1 MRLLVAIP
9 PLLLT
14 GCGTVKKAVES
25 VFHTEANRAIVKAS
39 EAVEIAAPSANA
51 NPLAWL
57 AYVGAGCIISGV
69 LFFVLSRKGLGLNL
83 IVSGACMM
91 LSVSILESYML
102 HLLIVMGILLSGY
115 GGYLLGEA
123 KPQKPFKII

>member
-1 MRLLVAIP
+1 MRLLVATP

-14 GCGTVKKAVES
+14 GCGTVKKAAEVLFTRIADEPK
-25 VFHTEANRAIVKAS
+25 TEELIMAAQ
-39 EAVEIAAPSANA
+39 APSANA